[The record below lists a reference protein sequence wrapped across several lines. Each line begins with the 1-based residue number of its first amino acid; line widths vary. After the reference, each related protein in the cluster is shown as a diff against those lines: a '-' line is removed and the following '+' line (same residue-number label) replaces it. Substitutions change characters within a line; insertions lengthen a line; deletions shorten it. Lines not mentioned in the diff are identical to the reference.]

1 MSSALP
7 DATLRAVLFDLDG
20 TLVDQ
25 QSAAAAA
32 VVEWAAE
39 HGITDPGVADRWA
52 ELSEKHYMRYQRR
65 ELTFPEQRR
74 QRVRAFLDVQV
85 SDEEADELFSG
96 YLHRYEAGWT
106 LFEDAVPTL
115 RKVREAGLA
124 AVVFTNG
131 NEDHQ
136 RYKVDRLGLA
146 DEIDVLISSETL
158 PAGKPDPRAFLQTV
172 DRLGLTMSDVLMV
185 GDSLEKDVRGALAV
199 GIDAV
204 LIDRYDVHAAAGV
217 RRVRSLHELPVA
229 RPDIGSA
236 AWHCDLFR

>member
-1 MSSALP
+1 MRSALP
-7 DATLRAVLFDLDG
+7 DTTLQAVLFDLDG

-39 HGITDPGVADRWA
+39 HGITDSAVADRWA
-52 ELSEKHYMRYQRR
+52 ELSEQHYMRYQRR

-74 QRVRAFLDVQV
+74 QRVRAFLDVTV
-85 SDEEADELFSG
+85 SDDEADELFVG
-96 YLHRYEAGWT
+96 YLRRYEAGWT
-106 LFEDAVPTL
+106 LFEDAVPAL
-115 RKVREAGLA
+115 RQVRAAGLV
-124 AVVFTNG
+124 AVVFTKG

-146 DEIDVLISSETL
+146 DEVDVLISSETL

-172 DRLGLTMSDVLMV
+172 DRLGLTTSDVLMV

-204 LIDRYDVHAAAGV
+204 LVDRYDVHAEAGV
-217 RRVRSLHELPVA
+217 RRIRSLQELSVVSSPVS
-229 RPDIGSA
+229 GS
-236 AWHCDLFR
+236 